1 MYVDKF
7 ARQRNRNPE
16 YTLQTF
22 YGQLQH
28 LFVIQFESACP
39 RLELNAPT
47 TVILAAI
54 RTCVIE
60 DSNTLLVRA
69 LDIHDYTKEGALHVV
84 DVTSVQ
90 CLVGRVKDETQW
102 SILDRSGG
110 LARAISA
117 DDEADI

>member
-7 ARQRNRNPE
+7 ARQCNCNPE
-16 YTLQTF
+16 YTLQIF

-39 RLELNAPT
+39 RLELNVP
-47 TVILAAI
+47 TVILTAI

-60 DSNTLLVRA
+60 DSNTLLVQA
-69 LDIHDYTKEGALHVV
+69 LDIHDYMKEGALHVV
-84 DVTSVQ
+84 EVTSVQ
-90 CLVGRVKDETQW
+90 CLVGRVKDKTEW
-102 SILDRSGG
+102 SILDQSGG